1 MNDNKK
7 PRNGVKYSQRE
18 LAADVA
24 SKITFT
30 PTDDRLLVKP
40 LKPIMVTKDV
50 PVIEKAPKSLEEAE
64 QTEAKFE
71 KRKVEA
77 NMQKAIIIKM
87 GPDYSREGSIPAPYG
102 VGDVVIYPRG
112 GGQACELLKDSRFLR
127 RYEVVAYELS
137 N

>member
-7 PRNGVKYSQRE
+7 

-24 SKITFT
+24 SKITFM

-40 LKPIMVTKDV
+40 LKPIMVTKEV

-77 NMQKAIIIKM
+77 NMQKAIVLKV
-87 GPDYSREGSIPAPYG
+87 GPEYDKSPVPYG

-137 N
+137 K